1 MARRLVEFDRARSR
15 NYSDAKRSARSRL
28 RREHARAGDSPLLKG
43 GRSGTNTAADET
55 PLPTTALNSQARSSS
70 GDIRNRTPGPVACG
84 ALRLYVA
91 GPLFSEAERSW
102 LDMLAAR
109 LRTEGFE
116 CFVPHEHFPELADV
130 TVEEVYR
137 IDTEGLRSANALVAW
152 LDGAMVDDGTACEI
166 GMFAELVRSESER
179 YRGIVAIATD
189 LRLERRRRQGVVGGG
204 MNLFVGGAIESCGK
218 IVHTVD
224 EVVAALREL

>member
-1 MARRLVEFDRARSR
+1 
-15 NYSDAKRSARSRL
+15 
-28 RREHARAGDSPLLKG
+28 
-43 GRSGTNTAADET
+43 
-55 PLPTTALNSQARSSS
+55 
-70 GDIRNRTPGPVACG
+70 
-84 ALRLYVA
+84 
-91 GPLFSEAERSW
+91 
-102 LDMLAAR
+102 MLAAR

-116 CFVPHEHFPELADV
+116 CFVPHECFPELADV

-152 LDGAMVDDGTACEI
+152 LDGAMVADGTACEI

-189 LRLERRRRQGVVGGG
+189 LRLERWRTQGVVGGG

-218 IVHTVD
+218 IVHAVD